1 MADEL
6 HQEFLL
12 RLCEIGE
19 DKINAANEYIDW
31 FCLDVIRKI
40 WGKRTRVKCYDTGKT
55 SPLFEFSTSYESEA
69 MVFVTPDYDVNF
81 DYKAKEAMDV
91 LSKDINSDDKET
103 NYRARVFTYSVGLNI
118 KNGEIEEK
126 EIFKNTRQF
135 SLSSKINYPAAW
147 KAFNEYRKR
156 LQDKLK
162 K

>member
-19 DKINAANEYIDW
+19 KKLKESEEYIDW
-31 FCLDVIRKI
+31 FCLDVINKI
-40 WGKRTRVKCYDTGKT
+40 WGKRKRVKCYENGTT
-55 SPLFEFSTSYESEA
+55 SPFYEFTNSFESEDLI
-69 MVFVTPDYDVNF
+69 FVTEDYNIEYDL
-81 DYKAKEAMDV
+81 KAKKV
-91 LSKDINSDDKET
+91 KNILNKDINSDDKEI

-118 KNGEIEEK
+118 KNGEVEEK

-135 SLSSKINYPAAW
+135 SKSSKINYPAAW

-156 LQDKLK
+156 LQEKLK
-162 K
+162 L